1 MPALPLYTAGSR
13 ISNVVQEYGSRVPV
27 HQPMLTYLA
36 RRLVLAVLLVAVVS
50 ASALLLARLAP
61 GDILSEQVGTG
72 VSGRALQAERARLGL
87 DRPFLEQAANWAA
100 RAVRLDFGTSLMYG
114 RPVAGMVAER
124 ARNTAILALVS
135 LVIATLIGI
144 PAGVVTGSRNSA
156 AAWAIRAASVVA
168 LSLPSLVSSLLLVF
182 VAART
187 GWLPTGGMST
197 PDAALG
203 GWLGAVADLARHLV
217 VPACAIAVPLSATI
231 ERLQSQATAEAM
243 GEVFVRAAAARGVPP
258 GRLVWRHALKP
269 ALRPVASIY
278 GLIFGSLLSGSFVVE
293 IVTAWP
299 GLGRL
304 MFDALRS
311 RDVYLVAGCA
321 AAGGAF
327 LAAGALLS
335 DVLLAVLDPRLRG
348 RMEADS

>member
-1 MPALPLYTAGSR
+1 
-13 ISNVVQEYGSRVPV
+13 
-27 HQPMLTYLA
+27 MLSYLA
-36 RRLVLAVLLVAVVS
+36 RRLVFAALLVAVVS

-61 GDILSEQVGTG
+61 GDILSEQVGSG
-72 VSGRALQAERARLGL
+72 VSSKSLQAERTRLGL
-87 DRPFLEQAANWAA
+87 DRPVLEQAVAWAA
-100 RAVRLDFGTSLMYG
+100 RAVRFDFGTSLMYG
-114 RPVAGMVAER
+114 RPVAGLVAER

-135 LVIATLIGI
+135 LGLATLIGI
-144 PAGVVTGSRNSA
+144 PAGVVSGSRSGLA
-156 AAWAIRAASVVA
+156 PALIRTASIVA
-168 LSLPSLVSSLLLVF
+168 LSMPSLVSSLLLVV

-187 GWLPTGGMST
+187 GWLPTGGMSS
-197 PDAALG
+197 PDAAG
-203 GWLGAVADLARHLV
+203 TGWLLGLADLARHLV
-217 VPACAIAVPLSATI
+217 VPACAIAVPLAASI
-231 ERLQSQATAEAM
+231 ERLQSQAIAEAM
-243 GEVFVRAAAARGVPP
+243 GEIYIAAAAARGVPP

-269 ALRPVASIY
+269 ALRPVVSIY

-327 LAAGALLS
+327 LAAGALVS
-335 DVLLAVLDPRLRG
+335 DVLLAIVDPRLRG
-348 RMEADS
+348 RMEAES